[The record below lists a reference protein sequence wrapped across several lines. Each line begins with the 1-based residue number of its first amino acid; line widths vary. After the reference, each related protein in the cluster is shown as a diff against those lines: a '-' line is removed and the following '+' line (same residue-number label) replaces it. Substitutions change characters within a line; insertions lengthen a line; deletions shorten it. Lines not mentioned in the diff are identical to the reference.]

1 MFNFEYGLKGIDT
14 PLLLST
20 MDKRYDQL
28 IFAVGLAYRVT
39 AVVLCS
45 SVYLCIFFYVR
56 HKACEELDKC
66 LENGEKSIDPH
77 NFFNLLVG
85 NIINRM
91 LFTNRFEKEDEQRFF
106 VLKKN
111 LDEMAHSF
119 TPFDI
124 LITEWNI
131 NWPIVRWRMKH
142 LMKPLDAIKE
152 FIQNQIN
159 QRRDCIANGSHVPQ
173 GEGEDFVDAFL
184 IQMNKDRQSGVETS
198 FDEETLLM
206 TLLDL
211 WSAGQET
218 TLTALYWVFTFLLLN
233 PKVQK
238 RVEEELFSLT
248 SGQRLISLTD
258 KPKTP
263 YFNAVLTE
271 IFRCALM
278 APLNLLRQSIEDTMV
293 GPYSIPKGTSITAQV
308 SLIGTDEKHFTN
320 PSVFDPDRY
329 FNSDGLEQM
338 VLPFGLGKRAC
349 PGSPLANA
357 ELYLIVSNLLL
368 RYKISADPDHMPTLI
383 ARSEAGNMRQAQP
396 YHICFE
402 QRSS

>member
-1 MFNFEYGLKGIDT
+1 M
-14 PLLLST
+14 
-20 MDKRYDQL
+20 
-28 IFAVGLAYRVT
+28 
-39 AVVLCS
+39 
-45 SVYLCIFFYVR
+45 
-56 HKACEELDKC
+56 
-66 LENGEKSIDPH
+66 DPH

-91 LFTNRFEKEDEQRFF
+91 LFTNRFEKEGEERFF
-106 VLKKN
+106 ALKKN

-119 TPFDI
+119 TPFDVF
-124 LITEWNI
+124 ITEWNI

-159 QRRDCIANGSHVPQ
+159 QRRDSIANGSHVPQ

-198 FDEETLLM
+198 FDRSWRSHVFSEETLLM

-233 PKVQK
+233 PQVQK

-258 KPKTP
+258 KTKTP

-278 APLNLLRQSIEDTMV
+278 APLNLLRQSTEDTMV

-320 PSVFDPDRY
+320 PFVQMLAKRELKSGVQFDPDRY
-329 FNSDGLEQM
+329 FNNDGLEQM

-368 RYKISADPDHMPTLI
+368 RYKISADPDHMPTLR

-402 QRSS
+402 QRLS